1 MLDLALVVVGGVL
14 LYYGAEWLIGGAA
27 GIARSFGIPQL
38 VVGLTVVSYGTSAP
52 ELAVSLAAASEGQSA
67 IVLGNVIGSNIANIG
82 LILGI
87 AALIA
92 PPRVDP
98 LLFRREVPYLLIATL
113 AAGPVLL
120 NGQVDR
126 AEGALFLLSAL
137 VFTAVTFHW
146 AKDERRRDAA
156 PSEEAQGEKPRSKAV
171 LVGLVVVGLAGLLG
185 GGRLFVD
192 GAVGLARDLGV
203 SERIIGLTVVAFG
216 TSVPELAASVVAAV
230 RGHSDL
236 AVGNVV
242 GSNLFN
248 ILFILGVT
256 ALVSPVQGTLSDVR
270 VDLIVMTVLTF
281 AMAASLHKA
290 RTITRPEGALYVTGY
305 VAFLLALV
313 ALR

>member
-1 MLDLALVVVGGVL
+1 MLDLALVVLGGVL
-14 LYYGAEWLIGGAA
+14 LYYGAEWLIDGAA
-27 GIARSFGIPQL
+27 GVARRFGIPQL

-52 ELAVSLAAASEGQSA
+52 ELAVSLSAAGQGQSA
-67 IVLGNVIGSNIANIG
+67 IVLGNVIGSNIANVG
-82 LILGI
+82 LILGLV
-87 AALIA
+87 ALIA
-92 PPRVDP
+92 PPKVDP

-120 NGQVDR
+120 NGQIDR
-126 AEGALFLLSAL
+126 AEGALFVLSAL

-146 AKDERRRDAA
+146 AKDERRQETVPGAA
-156 PSEEAQGEKPRSKAV
+156 TDETPKSAPRLA
-171 LVGLVVVGLAGLLG
+171 LLVVVGLAGLLG
-185 GGRLFVD
+185 GGRVFVE

-216 TSVPELAASVVAAV
+216 TSVPELAASVVAAL

-281 AMAASLHKA
+281 CMAMSLHKA
-290 RTITRPEGALYVTGY
+290 RTITRAEGVFYVTTYIG
-305 VAFLLALV
+305 FLVGLAL
-313 ALR
+313 LR